1 LYVKEI
7 FDIHKEDVKIY
18 IEFLATPIGL
28 SVVKD
33 FVCRAEF
40 EGRTG
45 IDSIRDYPVQSNKM
59 VICGDCLKRVRIEIT
74 GRVQGV
80 GCRPFV
86 WRIATGLRLSGWV
99 QNDIQ
104 GVMIE
109 AQGDFES
116 INQLVEIL
124 NDASRRP
131 PLMQVSSVR
140 SQPIELLSDENG
152 FSIRLS
158 DSDDAAEIT
167 EVSVDTAVCGDCY
180 REMMDPRD
188 FRHRYP
194 FINCTNCGPR
204 YSIIRT
210 VPYDRA
216 NTTMA
221 AYAMCPRCE
230 GQYGDPADRRFHAQ
244 PVACPACGPK
254 IWLSEPQGKTIEND
268 GDKVIAT
275 AARMLREGRIV
286 AIKGI
291 GGFHLAVDAFNEQAV
306 QRLRQRKH
314 RDDKPFAMMAASVEF
329 IEQFAVVDA
338 AARSLLTS
346 PQAPI
351 VLLDRKPNAARP
363 IAPSVATGTRTLG
376 FMLCYAPL
384 HHLLFAEAGIELL
397 VMTSANLADEP
408 LICKNDEALSKLSGV
423 ADAFV
428 MHDREIFR
436 QLDDSVMHIVDGQP
450 SFLRRAR
457 GFVPGPILGD
467 EPASKEILA
476 CGADLKN
483 TFCLVKGRQ
492 FILSEH
498 IGDLEDGLVYR
509 HYTRSIPHL
518 RQLFDVRPQ
527 VVACDLHPG
536 YLSTQY
542 ARSLG
547 IKRVIPIQHHWAH
560 IAAALAEYH
569 FPGEVIGLVADGTG
583 FGTDGAIWGCEC
595 LIASLESYRRFGHLR
610 YYPLAGGDLAAK
622 EAIRPLMGLL
632 GDAIGEYDW
641 LLGRIEPDA
650 ARRKMIAEQIARSIN
665 TVATS
670 SLGRVFD
677 AVAAMVG
684 LGTANRFEAQLP
696 MALEAAADPACGDEY
711 PFDLMADN
719 EQGWLVDLRPM
730 LRAMAADIRGEKKI
744 GRIAAAFHN
753 SLAAAFLAL
762 ARRARQHYN
771 LDAVALS
778 GGVFCNRL
786 LANRL
791 IGLLKTDGFRVLWKQ
806 QVPVNDGGIALGQAA
821 IAAAMVR
828 REQQ

>member
-1 LYVKEI
+1 
-7 FDIHKEDVKIY
+7 
-18 IEFLATPIGL
+18 
-28 SVVKD
+28 
-33 FVCRAEF
+33 
-40 EGRTG
+40 
-45 IDSIRDYPVQSNKM
+45 M
-59 VICGDCLKRVRIEIT
+59 KRVRIEII

-86 WRIATGLRLSGWV
+86 WREATSLRLSGWV
-99 QNDIQ
+99 QNDNQ
-104 GVMIE
+104 GVTIE
-109 AQGDFES
+109 VQGDTES
-116 INQLVEIL
+116 IGRFVEIL
-124 NDASRRP
+124 NSASHLP
-131 PLMQVSSVR
+131 PMMQVSSIR
-140 SQPIELLSDENG
+140 SEPIEVLSDENG
-152 FSIRLS
+152 FVIRHS

-167 EVSVDTAVCGDCY
+167 EVSIDTASCGDCV
-180 REMMDPRD
+180 REMKDPQD
-188 FRHRYP
+188 FRYRYP

-204 YSIIRT
+204 YSIVRM

-221 AYAMCPRCE
+221 AFAMCPRCS

-254 IWLSEPQGKTIEND
+254 IWLCDSQGKTIESD

-275 AARMLREGRIV
+275 AARMLREGRIL

-306 QRLRQRKH
+306 ERLRQRKH
-314 RDDKPFAMMAASVEF
+314 RDDKPFAMMAGGLEV
-329 IEQFAVVDA
+329 IERYAAIDP

-346 PQAPI
+346 PQTPI
-351 VLLDRKPNAARP
+351 VLLDRKPDAARL

-376 FMLCYAPL
+376 FMLGYAPL

-436 QLDDSVMHIVDGQP
+436 QLDDSVMHIVDGQQA
-450 SFLRRAR
+450 FLRRAR

-518 RQLFDVRPQ
+518 RQLFEVRPQ

-547 IKRVIPIQHHWAH
+547 IERIIPIQHHWAH

-569 FPGEVIGLVADGTG
+569 FPGQVIGLVADGTG

-595 LIASLESYRRFGHLR
+595 LIASLESFRRFGHLR

-622 EAIRPLMGLL
+622 EAIRPLLGLL
-632 GDAIGEYDW
+632 ADDLGEYDW

-650 ARRKMIAEQIARSIN
+650 TRRKMIAEQIARGVNS
-665 TVATS
+665 VPTS

-677 AVAAMVG
+677 AVAAMLG

-696 MALEAAADPACGDEY
+696 MALEAAADPDCGDEY
-711 PFDLMADN
+711 PFDLAEDN
-719 EQGWLVDLRPM
+719 EQDWLIDLRPM
-730 LRAMAADIRGEKKI
+730 LRVIAADIRGEKDT

-753 SLAAAFLAL
+753 TLAAAFLAL
-762 ARRARQHYN
+762 ALQARQHFK
-771 LDAVALS
+771 LDTVALS

-791 IGLLKTDGFRVLWKQ
+791 IRLLKTDGFRVLWKQ

-821 IAAAMVR
+821 ITAVMVR
-828 REQQ
+828 RESR

>member
-1 LYVKEI
+1 M
-7 FDIHKEDVKIY
+7 
-18 IEFLATPIGL
+18 
-28 SVVKD
+28 S
-33 FVCRAEF
+33 
-40 EGRTG
+40 
-45 IDSIRDYPVQSNKM
+45 
-59 VICGDCLKRVRIEIT
+59 
-74 GRVQGV
+74 
-80 GCRPFV
+80 
-86 WRIATGLRLSGWV
+86 LRLSGWV
-99 QNDIQ
+99 QNDSQ
-104 GVMIE
+104 GVTIE
-109 AQGDFES
+109 AQGDSEQ
-116 INQLVEIL
+116 INRFIEIL
-124 NDASRRP
+124 QDASQLP
-131 PLMQVSSVR
+131 PLMQISSVR
-140 SQPIELLSDENG
+140 SQPIDVLSDENG
-152 FSIRLS
+152 FVIRQS

-167 EVSVDTAVCGDCY
+167 EVSVDTAACGDCV
-180 REMMDPRD
+180 REMKDPKD
-188 FRHRYP
+188 FRYRYP

-216 NTTMA
+216 NTTMEPF
-221 AYAMCPRCE
+221 AMCRRCG

-254 IWLSEPQGKTIEND
+254 VWLCDSQGKTIESD
-268 GDKVIAT
+268 SDMTITA

-314 RDDKPFAMMAASVEF
+314 RDDKPFAMMAASLEV
-329 IEQFAVVDA
+329 IERYAAVDA
-338 AARSLLTS
+338 DARSLLTS

-351 VLLDRKPNAARP
+351 VLLDRKPKAARP
-363 IAPSVATGTRTLG
+363 IAPSIATGTRTLG

-384 HHLLFAEAGIELL
+384 HYLLFAEAGIELL

-408 LICKNDEALSKLSGV
+408 LICKNDEALGKLSNI

-436 QLDDSVMHIVDGQP
+436 QLDDSVMHIVDGQR

-467 EPASKEILA
+467 EPAAKEILA

-547 IKRVIPIQHHWAH
+547 IKQVIPVQHHWAH

-595 LIASLESYRRFGHLR
+595 LIASLESFRRLGHLR
-610 YYPLAGGDLAAK
+610 YYPLAGGDLGAK

-632 GDAIGEYDW
+632 SENLGEYDW
-641 LLGRIEPDA
+641 LFGRIESDA
-650 ARRKMIAEQIARSIN
+650 ARRKMIAEQIARGVN
-665 TVATS
+665 TVPTS

-677 AVAAMVG
+677 AVAAMLG

-696 MALEAAADPACGDEY
+696 MALETAADPACGDEY
-711 PFDLMADN
+711 PFDLAEDN
-719 EQGWLVDLRPM
+719 EQGWLIDLRPM
-730 LRAMAADIRGEKKI
+730 LRAMAADIRGQKDPAP
-744 GRIAAAFHN
+744 IAAAFHN
-753 SLAAAFLAL
+753 TLAAAFLAL
-762 ARRARQHYN
+762 ARQARQHN
-771 LDAVALS
+771 KLDTVALG

-828 REQQ
+828 REQR

>member
-1 LYVKEI
+1 
-7 FDIHKEDVKIY
+7 
-18 IEFLATPIGL
+18 
-28 SVVKD
+28 
-33 FVCRAEF
+33 
-40 EGRTG
+40 
-45 IDSIRDYPVQSNKM
+45 M
-59 VICGDCLKRVRIEIT
+59 KRVRIEIT

-86 WRIATGLRLSGWV
+86 WRVAAGLRLNGWV
-99 QNDIQ
+99 QNDSQ
-104 GVMIE
+104 GVTIE
-109 AQGDFES
+109 AQGDSEH
-116 INQLVEIL
+116 IDRLVEIL
-124 NDASRRP
+124 NDASRLP
-131 PLMQVSSVR
+131 PLMQVSSIR
-140 SQPIELLSDENG
+140 SQPIEMLSDEID
-152 FSIRLS
+152 FSIRHS
-158 DSDDAAEIT
+158 ESDDAAEIT
-167 EVSVDTAVCGDCY
+167 EVSNDTAACGDCV
-180 REMMDPRD
+180 REMKDPQD
-188 FRHRYP
+188 FRYRYP

-221 AYAMCPRCE
+221 AFAMCPRCG

-244 PVACPACGPK
+244 PVACLACGPK
-254 IWLSEPQGKTIEND
+254 IWLCDPLGKTIESD
-268 GDKVIAT
+268 GDKVIVA

-314 RDDKPFAMMAASVEF
+314 HDDKPFAMMAASLEI
-329 IEQFAVVDA
+329 IERYAAVDA
-338 AARSLLTS
+338 AARSLLIS

-351 VLLDRKPNAARP
+351 VLLDQKPNPDRP

-376 FMLCYAPL
+376 LMLCYAPL

-408 LICKNDEALSKLSGV
+408 LICKNDEALNKLSGV

-509 HYTRSIPHL
+509 HYTRSIRHL

-527 VVACDLHPG
+527 MVACDLHPG

-547 IKRVIPIQHHWAH
+547 IKRVIPVQHHWAH
-560 IAAALAEYH
+560 IAGALAEYRCA
-569 FPGEVIGLVADGTG
+569 GQVIGLVADGTG

-595 LIASLESYRRFGHLR
+595 LIASLVSFQRFGHLR

-632 GDAIGEYDW
+632 ADDLCEYDW

-650 ARRKMIAEQIARSIN
+650 ARRKMIAEQIARGVN
-665 TVATS
+665 TVPTS

-677 AVAAMVG
+677 AVAAMLG
-684 LGTANRFEAQLP
+684 LGTANRFETQLP
-696 MALEAAADPACGDEY
+696 MALEAAADPTCDDEY
-711 PFDLMADN
+711 PFDLAEDT
-719 EQGWLVDLRPM
+719 EQGWLIDLRPM
-730 LRAMAADIRGEKKI
+730 LRAMAADIRGENDI
-744 GRIAAAFHN
+744 RRIAAAFHN
-753 SLAAAFLAL
+753 TLAAAFLAL
-762 ARRARQHYN
+762 ARQARQHRK
-771 LDAVALS
+771 LDTVALS

-828 REQQ
+828 REQR